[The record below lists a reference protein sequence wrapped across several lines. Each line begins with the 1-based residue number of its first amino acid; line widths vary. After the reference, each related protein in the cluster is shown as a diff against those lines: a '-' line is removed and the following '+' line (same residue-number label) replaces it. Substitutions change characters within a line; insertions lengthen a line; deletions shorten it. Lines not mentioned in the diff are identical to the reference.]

1 MAENRV
7 ETPNPKPEDYKHLK
21 AWGIMMGSSSGYI
34 LMEQQIA
41 ALEAAPRDAIY
52 QDTSFGPKP
61 GRWHRF
67 CEVTSAD
74 TREHIESILEDMQ

>member
-21 AWGIMMGSSSGYI
+21 AWGIMMGSNPGYI
-34 LMEQQIA
+34 EMEQRMASI
-41 ALEAAPRDAIY
+41 EGAPLDAIY
-52 QDTSFGPKP
+52 QDTSFGPNP

-67 CEVTSAD
+67 CEVTNED
-74 TREHIESILEDMQ
+74 TCELITSILESMR